1 MARPGK
7 THPLY
12 LWRKQNGNV
21 PLQELAR
28 EVGCTQ
34 SHLSEIE
41 NGNNKPSLD
50 LAVRLQS
57 ITKIDVREFV
67 EAGLAQ

>member
-1 MARPGK
+1 MARPEK

-12 LWRKQNGNV
+12 RWRLKNGKM
-21 PLQELAR
+21 PLQALAK

-41 NGNNKPSLD
+41 NGKNKPSLD
-50 LAVRLQS
+50 LAARLHS
-57 ITKIDVREFV
+57 ITKIEMTEFV
-67 EAGLAQ
+67 GSPQ